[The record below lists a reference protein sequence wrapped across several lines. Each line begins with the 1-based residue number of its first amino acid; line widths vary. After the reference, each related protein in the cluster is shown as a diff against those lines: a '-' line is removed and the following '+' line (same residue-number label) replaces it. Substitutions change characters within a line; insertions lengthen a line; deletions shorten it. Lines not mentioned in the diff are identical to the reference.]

1 MSKDNKKP
9 QSINH
14 LAAGIDQGFGNIH
27 IADGHQQHA
36 ERIARAALLKQRS
49 KDQEQYLFA
58 MSQDFRLP
66 PQQCADFERLAMRM
80 SACAHYMLFRD
91 YFTLE
96 QVKLVDLK
104 RCQLHL
110 LCPFCAAGR
119 AGNQVSAYSDK
130 LDLILAS
137 NPRLKPVFITL
148 TVKNGVDLVERFE
161 HLVSSF
167 KTMNQRRRDWK
178 VKGWGHVE
186 FCKVQGAVFS
196 YEVTFNEVTKEWH
209 PHLHIFGLL
218 DSWIDRDMLVAE
230 WLEITG
236 DSHVVDVRRVRKVNG
251 SYREAFQEVFK
262 YALKFSD
269 MSLSSTLEAYLCLK
283 LRRLQGSF
291 GLFRGVVVPD
301 SILDDVSSLNG
312 ISYLERRYK
321 FQTRVGY
328 SLVNTRLVTPN
339 LEPEQTSEARPVL
352 ATRVRD
358 GALLGVKY
366 KYVNM

>member
-1 MSKDNKKP
+1 MANSQKKSR
-9 QSINH
+9 SINN
-14 LAAGIDQGFGNIH
+14 LAAASDQDFRNIH

-36 ERIARAALLKQRS
+36 ERIARATLLKQRS
-49 KDQEQYLFA
+49 KDQEQYLFGL
-58 MSQDFRLP
+58 SEDFRLP

-119 AGNQVSAYSDK
+119 AGNQVGAYSDK
-130 LDLILAS
+130 LELILAK

-148 TVKNGVDLVERFE
+148 TVKNGSDLVERFD
-161 HLVSSF
+161 HLVKSF
-167 KTMNQRRRDWK
+167 RTMNERRRDWK
-178 VKGWGHVE
+178 KKGWGHVE

-196 YEVTFNEVTKEWH
+196 YEVTFNELTKEWH

-291 GLFRGVVVPD
+291 GLFRGVVVSD
-301 SILDDVSSLNG
+301 LILDDVSKLNG

-328 SLVNTRLVTPN
+328 SLVATRLVTPSH
-339 LEPEQTSEARPVL
+339 PDDRRQTDG
-352 ATRVRD
+352 RD
-358 GALLGVKY
+358 GGCDGVKY
-366 KYVNM
+366 KYINM